1 MKAPTHFKFRLYV
14 AGDGPNSAQA
24 VANLNDIC
32 REHLPERHEIE
43 VIDVLREQK
52 RALAD
57 GVMLTP
63 LLVKLS
69 PAPVQ
74 RITGTLS
81 WRELVLHALNLP
93 IQPQ

>member
-1 MKAPTHFKFRLYV
+1 MNASAHFKFRLYV

-24 VANLNDIC
+24 VANLNSIC
-32 REHLPERHEIE
+32 LKHIPERHEIE
-43 VIDVLREQK
+43 VIDVLREPM

-74 RITGTLS
+74 KITGTLS
-81 WRELVLHALNLP
+81 WRELVLHALGLP
-93 IQPQ
+93 FQPR